1 MQRVRS
7 QTEDEPQFQ
16 EILNNAID
24 KRRFAEVTT
33 AGADVEFSI
42 EHGLGTAPLG
52 YLGSSQDKAGSVDQ
66 SDGTSWDT
74 SRIYLKASAAT
85 MALRVLIF

>member
-52 YLGSSQDKAGSVDQ
+52 YLVISQDKAASTYKGA
-66 SDGTSWDT
+66 TAWDT
-74 SRIYLKASAAT
+74 EKIYLKTSTAT
-85 MALRVLIF
+85 VALRVLIF